1 MKVAAGILAGLVS
14 FGFCGMAQAAL
25 APAFQ
30 RAAEINAAVD
40 AAAALL
46 PRNPIES
53 VVLSA
58 PDRFTVRGG
67 NCTVIV
73 EILDEP
79 AVATA
84 PPRPG
89 PRRFTARAS
98 KPVCGR

>member
-1 MKVAAGILAGLVS
+1 MKALAGMIALTTS
-14 FGFCGMAQAAL
+14 LAFGAPAQAAL
-25 APAFQ
+25 APAYQ

-58 PDRFTVRGG
+58 PDRFTIRGG

-73 EILDEP
+73 EILDEAVVAAP
-79 AVATA
+79 ARV
-84 PPRPG
+84 G
-89 PRRFTARAS
+89 PRKFTARAS
-98 KPVCGR
+98 KPVCAR